1 MTISRSASEVSLSSA
16 RSTTLAVSLA
26 ALSLAALCL
35 GGCDSL
41 RRAAGV
47 DKSPPDEFSVVSR
60 APLELPPD
68 YTLRPPRAG
77 ALRAQEV
84 APTDLARQTVF
95 RAPDKNAPGV
105 IAAGNLSAG
114 EVAILKQAG
123 AATAPSD
130 IRKTINQETTKLSEP
145 DRGFIDSLLF
155 WKSEPAPGD
164 IVDPQKE
171 ALRLQ
176 GNAASGKKA
185 EDGETATIERKPTGF
200 FSKIF

>member
-1 MTISRSASEVSLSSA
+1 MTISRSASEVSLSNA
-16 RSTTLAVSLA
+16 RFTILAVSIA
-26 ALSLAALCL
+26 ALSL

-68 YTLRPPRAG
+68 YTLRPPRNG

-95 RAPDKNAPGV
+95 RAPDKNAGV
-105 IAAGNLSAG
+105 IASGNLSAG

-130 IRKTINQETTKLSEP
+130 IRKTVNQETTKLSEP
-145 DRGFIDSLLF
+145 DRSFIDNLLF
-155 WKSEPAPGD
+155 WKSEPTPGD

-171 ALRLQ
+171 AQRLQ
-176 GNAASGKKA
+176 GNAASGKQA
-185 EDGETATIERKPTGF
+185 DDGETATIERKPTGF
-200 FSKIF
+200 FGRLF

>member
-1 MTISRSASEVSLSSA
+1 MAISRSTPEVSLSRA
-16 RSTTLAVSLA
+16 RFTILAVSIA
-26 ALSLAALCL
+26 ALSL

-84 APTDLARQTVF
+84 APTDQARQTIF
-95 RAPDKNAPGV
+95 RAADKNEPVVAN
-105 IAAGNLSAG
+105 GNLTTG
-114 EVAILKQAG
+114 EAAILKQAG
-123 AATAPSD
+123 ATAAPPD
-130 IRKTINQETTKLSEP
+130 IRKTVNQETTKLTEA
-145 DRGFIDSLLF
+145 DRSFVDSLLF
-155 WKSEPAPGD
+155 WKSEPLPGD
-164 IVDPQKE
+164 IIDPQKE
-171 ALRLQ
+171 AQRLQ
-176 GNAASGKKA
+176 SNAASGKKA
-185 EDGETATIERKPTGF
+185 DEGEAATIERKPTGF